1 MNRKTRNRFQRSQQ
15 FNTIKDSPEFRSY
28 GLGLTQLCCAS
39 TAACI
44 FIFYLLLLS
53 IIDRNII
60 TQEDKAAKEYK
71 QRVSS
76 LIDIEYNKI
85 KSASIVSYTD
95 TQTNKVLGVEI
106 LESISRSSGSSS
118 SNNSSSSSSSNGSS
132 NYGSSGSNSAPF
144 SNTKRNIMNFN
155 ESVFNVN
162 ILDKDTMK
170 LPLHIVSM
178 SRRTECKGNYLLFS
192 FLYLKLYILFFPFFS
207 FILSKVNI
215 IIIVYSN
222 RNIILSFV
230 FIIHHSSIPQ

>member
-1 MNRKTRNRFQRSQQ
+1 MNRKTRNIFQRSQQ
-15 FNTIKDSPEFRSY
+15 FNTIKGSPEFRSY

-60 TQEDKAAKEYK
+60 IQEDKAAKEYK

-76 LIDIEYNKI
+76 LIGIEYNKI
-85 KSASIVSYTD
+85 KSASIVSYRD
-95 TQTNKVLGVEI
+95 TQTDKVLDVEI

-118 SNNSSSSSSSNGSS
+118 SNSSSFSSSGSS
-132 NYGSSGSNSAPF
+132 NSNGSSGSNSAPF
-144 SNTKRNIMNFN
+144 SNTKRNIMNFD

-162 ILDKDTMK
+162 SLDKDTMK

-178 SRRTECKGNYLLFS
+178 SRRTECKGNYLFV
-192 FLYLKLYILFFPFFS
+192 FFIFKTLYSFFPFFPIYS
-207 FILSKVNI
+207 LKSK
-215 IIIVYSN
+215 
-222 RNIILSFV
+222 
-230 FIIHHSSIPQ
+230 HHNYCLQ